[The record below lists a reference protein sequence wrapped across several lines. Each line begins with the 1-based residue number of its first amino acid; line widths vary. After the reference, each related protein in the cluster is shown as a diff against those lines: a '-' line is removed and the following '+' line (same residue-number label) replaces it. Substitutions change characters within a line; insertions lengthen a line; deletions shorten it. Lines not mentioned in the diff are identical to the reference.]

1 MQRRGNRSGRI
12 SRRALVSAALSLG
25 ALGLASCSRD
35 VAEAPN
41 SPRVRLRVALDARPS
56 ALHGGLFQAMADGLY
71 ARRNLTVEPI
81 SGEVQPG
88 AAQRLAAGTAELALG
103 FDSQALLN
111 LRSGGAPVR
120 AVAAFFQKDPRALAV
135 RGETPLTDLAALA
148 PRPFAFEESDLAA
161 FWPLI
166 QARYGIAVDRL
177 LSGDSALE
185 LFQATPDAVLAVD
198 IGPELEAAARAAA
211 QPLQWR
217 LPAEEGFAG
226 YGSLVIAPDGFAR
239 DNARALSAFI
249 VATAEGW
256 RDYLARD
263 PAPAHGLISRAAPG
277 VTAESL
283 MAQRQR
289 IIDAGLV
296 LGGDAPVY
304 GIGSMTLER
313 WRDYVEAAA
322 AVGAVAT
329 ETDPAD
335 VFTVD
340 FLPGRG

>member
-1 MQRRGNRSGRI
+1 
-12 SRRALVSAALSLG
+12 
-25 ALGLASCSRD
+25 
-35 VAEAPN
+35 
-41 SPRVRLRVALDARPS
+41 
-56 ALHGGLFQAMADGLY
+56 MADGRY
-71 ARRNLTVEPI
+71 ARRNLTIEPI
-81 SGEVQPG
+81 SGDAQPG

-111 LRSGGAPVR
+111 LRAGGAPVR

-135 RGETPLTDLAALA
+135 RGAEPLTDLAALA
-148 PRPFAFEESDLAA
+148 PRPFAFEEGDLAA

-166 QARYGIAVDRL
+166 RARYSIAQDRL
-177 LSGDSALE
+177 LTGDSALE
-185 LFQATPDAVLAVD
+185 LFQATPDAVLAAD
-198 IGPELEAAARAAA
+198 IGPELEAAATAAG

-226 YGSLVIAPDGFAR
+226 YGSVVIAPDGFAR
-239 DNARALSAFI
+239 DNARALSDFV

-256 RDYLARD
+256 RDYLAND
-263 PAPAHGLISRAAPG
+263 PAPAHGLIARASPG
-277 VTAESL
+277 VTVESL

-289 IIDAGLV
+289 IIDAGVV

-313 WRDYVEAAA
+313 WTDYIEAAA
-322 AVGAVAT
+322 AVGAVAAGT
-329 ETDPAD
+329 EPSE
-335 VFTVD
+335 VFTVS